1 MTLFVDTSAIFALLV
16 RDDAMH
22 VHAKQEFAR
31 LADQSAH
38 LTTSSYVLVESTA
51 LLQRRVGLQAVHDFN
66 TKIVP
71 LLDVVWADAE
81 WHDRPVERL
90 LAQSDRN
97 LSPVDCL
104 SFEIM
109 ETRDISTA
117 YTFDKHFA
125 EHGFEVT
132 PSPSL

>member
-51 LLQRRVGLQAVHDFN
+51 LLQRRVGLQRLQH
-66 TKIVP
+66 
-71 LLDVVWADAE
+71 E
-81 WHDRPVERL
+81 DRSSSGCRL
-90 LAQSDRN
+90 GGCRMA
-97 LSPVDCL
+97 
-104 SFEIM
+104 
-109 ETRDISTA
+109 
-117 YTFDKHFA
+117 
-125 EHGFEVT
+125 
-132 PSPSL
+132 

>member
-1 MTLFVDTSAIFALLV
+1 MILFVDTSAIFALLV

-22 VHAKQEFAR
+22 VHAKEEFAR

-38 LTTSSYVLVESTA
+38 LMTSSYVLVESTA

-71 LLDVVWADAE
+71 LLDVIWTDAR
-81 WHDRPVERL
+81 WHARAVERL
-90 LAQSDRN
+90 LAQSDKN
-97 LSPVDCL
+97 LSLVDCL

-109 ETRDISTA
+109 EARDISTA

-125 EHGFEVT
+125 EHGFQVT
-132 PSPSL
+132 PALSL